1 MDFKYYVVKKNS
13 KSIELSISI
22 TQIGFPIWIGKAII
36 NKMLRTPTD
45 GNRERYL
52 YIRLEKHACSDKESF
67 VYNQLV
73 NCSNYEHVKSIF
85 CSNNDLFNLGKINL
99 HSVLQHIE
107 IINLAIIWIILLI
120 KHALN
125 INIKTH
131 GKHKQEVSDNLSIC
145 V

>member
-1 MDFKYYVVKKNS
+1 MKYQVPKIMRSHVVYWFCCPGCEAKYICKTEYN
-13 KSIELSISI
+13 
-22 TQIGFPIWIGKAII
+22 
-36 NKMLRTPTD
+36 
-45 GNRERYL
+45 L

-99 HSVLQHIE
+99 HSVLRHIE